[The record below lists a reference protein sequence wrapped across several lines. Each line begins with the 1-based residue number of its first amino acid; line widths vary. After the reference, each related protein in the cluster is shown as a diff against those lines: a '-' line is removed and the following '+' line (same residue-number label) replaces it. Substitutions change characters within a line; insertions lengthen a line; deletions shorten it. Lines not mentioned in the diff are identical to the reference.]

1 MSSPEAKNIPLL
13 ALLKSTLKIRRL
25 VSQKGGSRSSRTR
38 GGMRWT
44 QAALLTRARACGRR
58 SRVVLTPRRWRQVG
72 GAIYRRRWQQSPVT
86 EESAK
91 ETVKTIARGKPD
103 VSGEPV
109 VTNAR
114 VYYPPRAATG
124 ASDTRLSL
132 RPLDSEGTG
141 SCITRAFRAAIV
153 HLSCPDLIR
162 ASIPSSQKVLSKRMD
177 CRVKPG
183 NDDFICV
190 ACLAV

>member
-13 ALLKSTLKIRRL
+13 ALLKSTLKIRRP
-25 VSQKGGSRSSRTR
+25 VSQRGGSRSSRTR

-132 RPLDSEGTG
+132 RPL
-141 SCITRAFRAAIV
+141 AFRGYRIMHHSGV
-153 HLSCPDLIR
+153 SRRDRSL
-162 ASIPSSQKVLSKRMD
+162 VM
-177 CRVKPG
+177 PG
-183 NDDFICV
+183 LDPGIHPIFTKGSFEEDGLPGQ
-190 ACLAV
+190 ARQ